1 MNRINSRVSYY
12 YQQNMEL
19 EDDKKSLY
27 EILHIDPTSTITEI
41 KKAYRKKALLFHPD
55 KNANPNADKMFK
67 LIHKAYETL
76 SNEATRNKHILSYND
91 DDTEEDV
98 LSTDLKSL
106 HIGQKWSDMC
116 RQKLDYWV
124 QQFDDIKIIDNFTSE
139 LVSITDNIKI
149 NFDSVLNT
157 NNSTNQYII
166 YQVCNQLY
174 LSIEKHEDEII
185 KPYRNLFQSSDNNHI
200 TRNNYLNQQLQSL
213 IQNSIWTWKPAL
225 LSSSLLPCLLSN
237 KEWKN
242 ITHTITKSEQLLN
255 TSNTWHI
262 YHKDDELLI
271 SELLKIK
278 YIKLLREQ
286 KIIGQLTQ
294 QINNEEK
301 KQQKMSFVKSLLL
314 TIIKDKRLSNGM
326 KVFIF
331 DSLYFVVPNP
341 PVLNISDNCHL
352 CKKTVTLV
360 NYWWT
365 NNCRMCGMLYC
376 TDCLILKKIPHLG
389 YTLQPVLICQ
399 KCIINKN
406 EVETELIKNH
416 INHMV
421 LNENYNNINIFL
433 GLLQQCYNNDEH
445 LNEYFNELGN
455 RFYSINKYSQPLLC
469 YYYGRLN
476 NVTR

>member
-1 MNRINSRVSYY
+1 
-12 YQQNMEL
+12 QNMEL

-91 DDTEEDV
+91 DDTEED
-98 LSTDLKSL
+98 
-106 HIGQKWSDMC
+106 
-116 RQKLDYWV
+116 
-124 QQFDDIKIIDNFTSE
+124 
-139 LVSITDNIKI
+139 
-149 NFDSVLNT
+149 
-157 NNSTNQYII
+157 
-166 YQVCNQLY
+166 LY

-185 KPYRNLFQSSDNNHI
+185 KAYRNLFQSSDNNHI

-213 IQNSIWTWKPAL
+213 IQNSIWTWRPVL
-225 LSSSLLPCLLSN
+225 LSSSLLPSLLSN

-242 ITHTITKSEQLLN
+242 VKHTITKFEQLLN

-365 NNCRMCGMLYC
+365 NNCRMCGMLYY
-376 TDCLILKKIPHLG
+376 TNCLILKK
-389 YTLQPVLICQ
+389 T
-399 KCIINKN
+399 
-406 EVETELIKNH
+406 T
-416 INHMV
+416 
-421 LNENYNNINIFL
+421 
-433 GLLQQCYNNDEH
+433 
-445 LNEYFNELGN
+445 
-455 RFYSINKYSQPLLC
+455 S
-469 YYYGRLN
+469 
-476 NVTR
+476 